1 MNELDPLF
9 ARIIRTLGMTR
20 VANEAGVS
28 RQAVHQWVNKGRL
41 PRTEWTGE
49 TDHAGAISRLT
60 GGVVKRDEL
69 LASVQVDRS

>member
-1 MNELDPLF
+1 MNETAPLF
-9 ARIIRTLGMTR
+9 ARIIRKLGVQR
-20 VANEAGVS
+20 VATEAGVS
-28 RQAVHQWVNKGRL
+28 RQAVHLWLNKGRL